1 MFKSNSCYHV
11 FISKKHKI
19 LDLKKQTTISLFWN
33 GFNKIGYQIIAL
45 LVGIV
50 TARLLTPTD
59 FGYIAALAVFTMLS
73 NILVESGFT
82 AALVRRKNNTQ
93 ADYSTAFYFNVALSL
108 IFYIALFISA
118 PTIADYFNMPPLT
131 KLARILFLAI
141 IINSLFII
149 PNIIL
154 TRALRFKEIAI
165 AELTGMII
173 SSIITVTMAITG
185 FGYWAIAAQQISQ
198 LVVKVGIIWN
208 LSKWRPTFDFRFG
221 LLKEVFSFSILL
233 IISSLI
239 SSVTRYIYN
248 FFIGPRYSADD
259 LGYYGQAFK
268 FHQIPYTVISST
280 ITGVSYPVLS
290 SLNNE
295 KERQMLYIQ
304 KIMRIT
310 AFITFPVMIGL
321 YCIAPNFI
329 SVILT
334 DKWMPM
340 LPYFKILIITGIA
353 MPFISLNLNIFNV
366 IGRPRLYFLLE
377 CLRNGLII
385 ALLFVLNSTIETMLY
400 GYLIATY
407 TSLIIS
413 SYLLK
418 KLINYSIIEQIFHIL
433 PSLILA
439 IIMGVTIS
447 TIETKLAMGNA
458 LQLFLQLSIGALTYI
473 ALAWGCHLQI
483 MTDILE
489 MAKRRFTA

>member
-1 MFKSNSCYHV
+1 MN
-11 FISKKHKI
+11 
-19 LDLKKQTTISLFWN
+19 LKKQTTISLIWN

-82 AALVRRKNNTQ
+82 AALVRRKENSQ

-108 IFYIALFISA
+108 IFYVALFISA
-118 PTIADYFNMPPLT
+118 PIIADYFNMPPLT
-131 KLARILFLAI
+131 ELARILFLAI

-173 SSIITVTMAITG
+173 SAIITVTMAMTG

-198 LVVKVGIIWN
+198 LIVKVGIIWV
-208 LSKWRPTFDFRFG
+208 LSKWRPSLDFRLG
-221 LLKEVFSFSILL
+221 LLKEIFSFSFLL

-239 SSVTRYIYN
+239 SSVTRYVYN
-248 FFIGPRYSADD
+248 FFIGPRYSAND

-268 FHQIPYTVISST
+268 FHQIPYSVISST
-280 ITGVSYPVLS
+280 ITGVSYPIFS

-310 AFITFPVMIGL
+310 AFITFPAMIGL

-329 SVILT
+329 SVVLT

-340 LPYFKILIITGIA
+340 LPYFKILIIAGIA
-353 MPFISLNLNIFNV
+353 MPFININLNIFNA
-366 IGRPRLYFLLE
+366 IGRPRIYFTLE

-400 GYLIATY
+400 GYLTATY
-407 TSLIIS
+407 TALIAS
-413 SYLLK
+413 SWLIK
-418 KLINYSIIEQIFHIL
+418 KHIGYSIFDQITHIL

-439 IIMGVTIS
+439 VIMGATIS
-447 TIETKLAMGNA
+447 TIETKLVMSDAMQLM
-458 LQLFLQLSIGALTYI
+458 LQLGIGGFTYI
-473 ALAWGCHLQI
+473 ALAWGCNLPI
-483 MTDILE
+483 MTDVIE
-489 MAKRRFTA
+489 MIKNKLHK

>member
-1 MFKSNSCYHV
+1 M
-11 FISKKHKI
+11 
-19 LDLKKQTTISLFWN
+19 DLKKQTTISLIWN
-33 GFNKIGYQIIAL
+33 GFNKIGYQVIAL

-73 NILVESGFT
+73 NLLVESGFT
-82 AALVRRKNNTQ
+82 AALVRRKDNTQ

-108 IFYIALFISA
+108 IFYSALFISA
-118 PTIADYFNMPPLT
+118 PAIADYFNMPPLT
-131 KLARILFLAI
+131 ELARILFLAI
-141 IINSLFII
+141 VINSLFII

-165 AELTGMII
+165 AELTGMIV
-173 SSIITVTMAITG
+173 SAVITVSMAMTG

-198 LVVKVGIIWN
+198 LVVKVGIIWA
-208 LSKWRPTFDFRFG
+208 LSKWRPTLDFRFS
-221 LLKEVFSFSILL
+221 LLKEVFSFSFLL

-239 SSVTRYIYN
+239 SSVTRYAYN

-268 FHQIPYTVISST
+268 FHQIPYNVISST
-280 ITGVSYPVLS
+280 ITGVSYPVFS
-290 SLNNE
+290 SLNKE

-310 AFITFPVMIGL
+310 AFITFPAMIGL

-329 SVILT
+329 SVVLT

-340 LPYFKILIITGIA
+340 LPCFKILIIAGIA
-353 MPFISLNLNIFNV
+353 MPFININLNIFNA
-366 IGRPRLYFLLE
+366 IGRPRIYFTLE

-400 GYLIATY
+400 GYLTATY
-407 TSLIIS
+407 TALIAS
-413 SYLLK
+413 SWLIK
-418 KLINYSIIEQIFHIL
+418 KHIGYSIFDQITHIL

-439 IIMGVTIS
+439 VIMGATIS
-447 TIETKLAMGNA
+447 TIETKLVMSDAMQLM
-458 LQLFLQLSIGALTYI
+458 LQLGIGGFTYI
-473 ALAWGCHLQI
+473 ALAWGCNLPI
-483 MTDILE
+483 MTDVIE
-489 MAKRRFTA
+489 MIKNKLHK

>member
-1 MFKSNSCYHV
+1 MN
-11 FISKKHKI
+11 
-19 LDLKKQTTISLFWN
+19 LKKQTTISLIWN
-33 GFNKIGYQIIAL
+33 GFNKIGYQVIAL

-82 AALVRRKNNTQ
+82 AALVRRKENTQ
-93 ADYSTAFYFNVALSL
+93 ADYSTAFYFNVVLSL
-108 IFYIALFISA
+108 IFYAALFISA

-131 KLARILFLAI
+131 ELARVLFLAI

-165 AELTGMII
+165 AELTGMIV
-173 SSIITVTMAITG
+173 SAIITVTMAITG

-198 LVVKVGIIWN
+198 LVVKVGIIWA
-208 LSKWRPTFDFRFG
+208 LSKWRPTLDFRFS
-221 LLKEVFSFSILL
+221 LLKEVFSFSFLL

-239 SSVTRYIYN
+239 SSVTRYVYN

-268 FHQIPYTVISST
+268 FHQIPYNVITST
-280 ITGVSYPVLS
+280 ITGVSYPVFS

-304 KIMRIT
+304 KIMRMT

-340 LPYFKILIITGIA
+340 LPYFKILIIAGIA

-366 IGRPRLYFLLE
+366 IGRPRIYFLLE

-407 TSLIIS
+407 ASLIVSCWLIKRHIGYTILDQIS
-413 SYLLK
+413 
-418 KLINYSIIEQIFHIL
+418 HIL

-439 IIMGVTIS
+439 IIMGATIS
-447 TIETKLAMGNA
+447 TIETKLVMSDAMQLI
-458 LQLFLQLSIGALTYI
+458 LQLTIGALTYI
-473 ALAWGCHLQI
+473 ALAWGVRLPI

-489 MAKRRFTA
+489 IRSEKSEE

>member
-1 MFKSNSCYHV
+1 MN
-11 FISKKHKI
+11 
-19 LDLKKQTTISLFWN
+19 LKKQTTISLIWN

-82 AALVRRKNNTQ
+82 AALVRRKENSQ

-108 IFYIALFISA
+108 IFYVALFISA
-118 PTIADYFNMPPLT
+118 PIIADYFNMPPLT
-131 KLARILFLAI
+131 ELARILFLAI

-173 SSIITVTMAITG
+173 SAIITITMAMTG

-198 LVVKVGIIWN
+198 LIVKVGIIWV
-208 LSKWRPTFDFRFG
+208 LSKWRPSLDFRLG
-221 LLKEVFSFSILL
+221 LLKEIFSFSFLL

-239 SSVTRYIYN
+239 SSVTRYVYN
-248 FFIGPRYSADD
+248 FFIGPRYSAND

-268 FHQIPYTVISST
+268 FHQIPYSVISST
-280 ITGVSYPVLS
+280 ITGVSYPIFS

-310 AFITFPVMIGL
+310 AFITFPAMIGL

-334 DKWMPM
+334 EKWMPM
-340 LPYFKILIITGIA
+340 LPYFKILIIAGIT
-353 MPFISLNLNIFNV
+353 MPFININLNIFNA
-366 IGRPRLYFLLE
+366 IGRPRIYFLLE

-385 ALLFVLNSTIETMLY
+385 LLLFIFNSNIEIMLY

-407 TSLIIS
+407 TALIAS
-413 SYLLK
+413 SIILK
-418 KLINYSIIEQIFHIL
+418 HHIGYSIYDQISHLL

-439 IIMGVTIS
+439 IIMGVTVT
-447 TIETKLAMGNA
+447 TIEEKIIMSDAM
-458 LQLFLQLSIGALTYI
+458 QLLLQLSIGALTYI
-473 ALAWGCHLQI
+473 ALAWGVRLPI
-483 MTDILE
+483 MTDVLE
-489 MAKRRFTA
+489 MIKSKFTT

>member
-1 MFKSNSCYHV
+1 MN
-11 FISKKHKI
+11 
-19 LDLKKQTTISLFWN
+19 LKKQTTISLIWN
-33 GFNKIGYQIIAL
+33 GFNKIGYQVIAL

-82 AALVRRKNNTQ
+82 AALVRRKENTQ

-131 KLARILFLAI
+131 ELARVLFLAI

-165 AELTGMII
+165 AELSGMIV
-173 SSIITVTMAITG
+173 SAVITVSMAVTG

-198 LVVKVGIIWN
+198 LVVKVGIIWA
-208 LSKWRPTFDFRFG
+208 LSKWRPTLDFRFS
-221 LLKEVFSFSILL
+221 LLKEVFSFSFLL

-239 SSVTRYIYN
+239 SSVTRYVYN

-268 FHQIPYTVISST
+268 FHQIPYNVITST
-280 ITGVSYPVLS
+280 ITGVSYPVFS

-304 KIMRIT
+304 KIMRMT

-340 LPYFKILIITGIA
+340 LPYFKILIIAGIA

-366 IGRPRLYFLLE
+366 IGRPRIYFTLE

-407 TSLIIS
+407 ASLIVS
-413 SYLLK
+413 CW
-418 KLINYSIIEQIFHIL
+418 LIKRHIGYTILDQVSHIL

-439 IIMGVTIS
+439 IIMGATIS
-447 TIETKLAMGNA
+447 TIETKLVMSDAM
-458 LQLFLQLSIGALTYI
+458 QLFLQLGIGAFTYI
-473 ALAWGCHLQI
+473 ALAWGVRLPI

-489 MAKRRFTA
+489 IRSEKSEK

>member
-1 MFKSNSCYHV
+1 MN
-11 FISKKHKI
+11 
-19 LDLKKQTTISLFWN
+19 LKKQTTISLIWN
-33 GFNKIGYQIIAL
+33 GFNKIGYQVIAL

-50 TARLLTPTD
+50 IARLLTPTD

-82 AALVRRKNNTQ
+82 AALVRRKENTQ
-93 ADYSTAFYFNVALSL
+93 ADYSTAFYFNVVLSL
-108 IFYIALFISA
+108 IFYAALFISA

-131 KLARILFLAI
+131 ELARVLFLAI

-165 AELTGMII
+165 AELSGMIV
-173 SSIITVTMAITG
+173 SAVITVSMAVTG

-198 LVVKVGIIWN
+198 LVVKVGIIWA
-208 LSKWRPTFDFRFG
+208 LSKWRPTLDFRFS
-221 LLKEVFSFSILL
+221 LLKEVFSFSFLL

-239 SSVTRYIYN
+239 SSVTRYVYN

-268 FHQIPYTVISST
+268 FHQIPYNVISST
-280 ITGVSYPVLS
+280 ITGVSYPVFS
-290 SLNNE
+290 SLSNE

-304 KIMRIT
+304 KIMRMT

-334 DKWMPM
+334 NKWMPM
-340 LPYFKILIITGIA
+340 LPYFKILIIAGIA

-366 IGRPRLYFLLE
+366 IGRPRIYFLLE

-407 TSLIIS
+407 ASLIVS
-413 SYLLK
+413 CW
-418 KLINYSIIEQIFHIL
+418 LIKRHIGYTILDQVSHIL

-439 IIMGVTIS
+439 IIMGATIS
-447 TIETKLAMGNA
+447 TIETKLVMSDAM
-458 LQLFLQLSIGALTYI
+458 QLFLQLGIGAFTYI
-473 ALAWGCHLQI
+473 ALAWGVRLPI
-483 MTDILE
+483 MTDLLE
-489 MAKRRFTA
+489 MIKSKFTT

>member
-1 MFKSNSCYHV
+1 M
-11 FISKKHKI
+11 
-19 LDLKKQTTISLFWN
+19 DLKKQTTISLIWN
-33 GFNKIGYQIIAL
+33 GFNKIGYQVIAL

-73 NILVESGFT
+73 NLLVESGFT
-82 AALVRRKNNTQ
+82 AALVRRKDNTQ

-108 IFYIALFISA
+108 IFYSALFISA
-118 PTIADYFNMPPLT
+118 PAIADYFNMPPLT
-131 KLARILFLAI
+131 ELARILFLAI

-165 AELTGMII
+165 AELTGMIV
-173 SSIITVTMAITG
+173 SAVITVSMAMTG

-198 LVVKVGIIWN
+198 LVVKVGIIWA
-208 LSKWRPTFDFRFG
+208 LSKWRPTLDFRFS
-221 LLKEVFSFSILL
+221 LLKEVFSFSFLL

-239 SSVTRYIYN
+239 SSVTRYVYN

-268 FHQIPYTVISST
+268 FHQIPYNVISST
-280 ITGVSYPVLS
+280 ITGVSYPVFS

-310 AFITFPVMIGL
+310 AFITFPAMIGL

-329 SVILT
+329 SVVLT

-340 LPYFKILIITGIA
+340 LPYFKLLIIAGIA
-353 MPFISLNLNIFNV
+353 MPFININLNIFNA
-366 IGRPRLYFLLE
+366 IGRPRIYFTLE

-400 GYLIATY
+400 GYLTATY
-407 TSLIIS
+407 TALIAS
-413 SYLLK
+413 SWLIK
-418 KLINYSIIEQIFHIL
+418 KHIDYSIFDQITHIL

-439 IIMGVTIS
+439 VIMGATIS
-447 TIETKLAMGNA
+447 TIETKLVMSDAMQLM
-458 LQLFLQLSIGALTYI
+458 LQLGIGGFTYI
-473 ALAWGCHLQI
+473 ALAWGCNLPI
-483 MTDILE
+483 MTDVIE
-489 MAKRRFTA
+489 MIKNKLHK

>member
-1 MFKSNSCYHV
+1 MN
-11 FISKKHKI
+11 
-19 LDLKKQTTISLFWN
+19 LKKQTTISLIWN
-33 GFNKIGYQIIAL
+33 GFNKIGYQVIAL

-82 AALVRRKNNTQ
+82 AALVRRKENTQ
-93 ADYSTAFYFNVALSL
+93 VDYSTAFYFNVALSL
-108 IFYIALFISA
+108 IFYVALFIYA

-131 KLARILFLAI
+131 ELARVLFLAI

-165 AELTGMII
+165 AELSGMIV
-173 SSIITVTMAITG
+173 SAVITVSMAVTG

-198 LVVKVGIIWN
+198 LVVKVGIIWA
-208 LSKWRPTFDFRFG
+208 LSKWRPTLDFRFS
-221 LLKEVFSFSILL
+221 LLKEVFSFSFLL

-239 SSVTRYIYN
+239 SSVTRYVYN

-268 FHQIPYTVISST
+268 FHQIPYNVISST
-280 ITGVSYPVLS
+280 ITGVSYPVFS

-304 KIMRIT
+304 KIMRMT

-340 LPYFKILIITGIA
+340 LPYFKILIIAGIA

-366 IGRPRLYFLLE
+366 IGRPRIYFTLE

-385 ALLFVLNSTIETMLY
+385 ALLFVLNSTIETMLH

-407 TSLIIS
+407 TSLVVSCWLIKRHIGYTILDQIS
-413 SYLLK
+413 
-418 KLINYSIIEQIFHIL
+418 HIL

-439 IIMGVTIS
+439 IIMGATIS
-447 TIETKLAMGNA
+447 TIETKLAMSDTMQLI
-458 LQLFLQLSIGALTYI
+458 LQLTIGALTYI
-473 ALAWGCHLQI
+473 ALAWGVRLPI
-483 MTDILE
+483 MTDLLE
-489 MAKRRFTA
+489 MIKSKFTT